1 MAALAVIGAAMLPML
16 NIQYTPSAAERR
28 IDLYFSWPDA
38 SARLIEQSA
47 TSRIEGAMSTVAG
60 CENVS
65 SRSAKGYGNIS
76 VAFRK
81 GTDMEAARFEVASAI
96 RNLYAKLPQEIS
108 YPYISLAA
116 SGSRES
122 ETLVYT
128 IKADLPSERIEE
140 YVTAHGS
147 TPLSQVEGVGRVVLS
162 GVTPFE
168 WVVTFDPKAMEA
180 AGITAT
186 DLALA
191 FRNYFRSDV
200 VGMTTLP
207 QADGSERSVVLK
219 LRNRAGLDFPSRTA
233 TAASTTCAISP
244 LHAGAK
250 RSRRAIS
257 ASTASI
263 RSTSRWSASLT
274 RTSFRSPLR
283 SRRRC
288 SAFKPPSRPN
298 CPRR

>member
-1 MAALAVIGAAMLPML
+1 MNVPRPIPPSRRGIPAFSVLLIMAALAVIGAAMLPML

-128 IKADLPSERIEE
+128 IKADLPSERIE
-140 YVTAHGS
+140 
-147 TPLSQVEGVGRVVLS
+147 
-162 GVTPFE
+162 
-168 WVVTFDPKAMEA
+168 K
-180 AGITAT
+180 
-186 DLALA
+186 
-191 FRNYFRSDV
+191 
-200 VGMTTLP
+200 
-207 QADGSERSVVLK
+207 
-219 LRNRAGLDFPSRTA
+219 
-233 TAASTTCAISP
+233 
-244 LHAGAK
+244 
-250 RSRRAIS
+250 
-257 ASTASI
+257 
-263 RSTSRWSASLT
+263 
-274 RTSFRSPLR
+274 
-283 SRRRC
+283 
-288 SAFKPPSRPN
+288 
-298 CPRR
+298 